1 MSSGEGKVIA
11 TRWLALVLLL
21 VCGMLSA
28 RASAEVRAWFDR
40 SSVSMGETV
49 TLNIES
55 ATTEQPDFS
64 ALEKDF
70 RISAR
75 STNTQVQIINGA
87 MARTNLWAVALEPL
101 HEGVIAVAPITV
113 GNDQTAP
120 LSLTVRPMARG
131 SAAAGD
137 DVFLEV
143 EADTT
148 TPYVQQQVSYTVRLY
163 YAVSLLE
170 GNLDDPTGAGL
181 QVRRVGE
188 DVNYSRQI
196 GGRRFNVVER
206 RYAISADHSGSTT
219 INAVS
224 FRGRV
229 AAGGRGGFFSQG
241 SPVSTGSEAITLEV
255 RPVPAQAPLPW
266 TPAQALRLSDNA
278 SQLPANVN
286 VGDALEL
293 TVTAEATGLSAEQL
307 PELSLPAIAGAEV
320 YPDQETRDTA
330 IVDGKLV
337 GKRTRTFA
345 ILPQQPGTLN
355 LPERSLSWWNLATDQ
370 AQRSVLPARS
380 ITVAAAA
387 GAGSSTP
394 APALPAADSS
404 QAATRAPAQTEPVAS
419 PGVWRPLAMVLAV
432 LWLATLLIWFVR
444 AKRLRPA
451 SPDAPALESVKL
463 WRPALAHAL
472 ARNDLSAARR
482 ALLRLNP
489 QSGDLHDLAEL
500 LEDSEQV
507 AALQAL
513 EHALYRGDSAE
524 GVAAQLRNA
533 FARTPKLRSASAAS
547 RSEAPKLAPLYPE
560 S

>member
-1 MSSGEGKVIA
+1 VSSGEGKVIA
-11 TRWLALVLLL
+11 VRWLAMVLLL

-120 LSLTVRPMARG
+120 LSLTVKPMARG

-148 TPYVQQQVSYTVRLY
+148 TPYVQQQVAYTVRLF

-170 GNLDDPTGAGL
+170 GNLDDPSGTGL
-181 QVRRVGE
+181 QVRRMGE

-196 GGRRFNVVER
+196 GGRRYNVVER
-206 RYAISADHSGSTT
+206 RYAISADHSGSAT

-241 SPVSTGSEAITLEV
+241 SPVSTGSEAITLDV
-255 RPVPAQAPLPW
+255 RPVPASAPQPW

-278 SQLPANVN
+278 AQLPAQVK

-337 GKRTRTFA
+337 GKRTRKFA

-370 AQRSVLPARS
+370 AQRSILPARS
-380 ITVAAAA
+380 ITVVA
-387 GAGSSTP
+387 GAATKVAETSTP
-394 APALPAADSS
+394 RADSS
-404 QAATRAPAQTEPVAS
+404 QAPAAPEAHDAPIAS
-419 PGVWRPLAMVLAV
+419 PGYWRPLAVLLAV
-432 LWLATLLIWFVR
+432 LWLATLLAGYLWAR
-444 AKRLRPA
+444 RGRSEPRDETD
-451 SPDAPALESVKL
+451 PEPVKL

-472 ARNDLSAARR
+472 TRSDLSAARR

-489 QSGDLHDLAEL
+489 KSGDLHDLAEA
-500 LEDSEQV
+500 LEDPDQR

-513 EHALYRGDSAE
+513 ERALYRGDSAE
-524 GVAAQLRNA
+524 GVVAQLRNA
-533 FARTPKLRSASAAS
+533 FARTPKLRSTSAAS
-547 RSEAPKLAPLYPE
+547 RAEVPKLAPLYPKT
-560 S
+560 